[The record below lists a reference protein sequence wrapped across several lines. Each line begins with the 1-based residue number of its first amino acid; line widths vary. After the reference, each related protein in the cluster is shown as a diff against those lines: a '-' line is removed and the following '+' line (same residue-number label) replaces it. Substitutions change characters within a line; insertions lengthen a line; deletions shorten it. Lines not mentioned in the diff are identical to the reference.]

1 MRAYSVKCRGS
12 DGGPSA
18 ETPPWSLRGGVLLFA
33 ATAVR
38 MPIGTK
44 IIVFCLYLT
53 AAVLL
58 INAIGVPRPG
68 AALYN
73 LSVTFHQATNIVAYV
88 YALKFILDEAAPP
101 GVVIPKPRAD
111 EVIE

>member
-1 MRAYSVKCRGS
+1 
-12 DGGPSA
+12 
-18 ETPPWSLRGGVLLFA
+18 
-33 ATAVR
+33 